1 MMSVLFGTAI
11 VLAAFLLL
19 NVLASL
25 VGASLA
31 TAALARRARPARR
44 ARAMLVLRLLPTIAS
59 LGAVALLIVPG
70 YVVFE
75 PPDAGESVTM
85 SLGALAAAAAV
96 VLVAGAAR
104 GLRSV
109 RATSVLVRRWRREGE
124 PISLPGSPVPAY
136 RVRDAFPV
144 FAVVGMW
151 RARIY
156 VAAQVLDALG
166 PAELEAALAHERA
179 HLRARDNLK
188 RLVLRSCPD
197 MLAWTGV
204 GRALERE
211 WARAAEAAADA
222 EAAGADPT
230 AAADL
235 AAGIVKIARL
245 LPAGAQALAVSALH
259 DGGDVAARVRAL
271 VSAERAGEREDAA
284 ASQGGAARACG
295 FGLVLAASLAATQ
308 AWPAVHRLIEAAARL
323 LR

>member
-1 MMSVLFGTAI
+1 

-25 VGASLA
+25 VGAALA
-31 TAALARRARPARR
+31 AAALARRARPARR
-44 ARAMLVLRLLPTIAS
+44 ARAMLALRLLPAIAS

-70 YVVFE
+70 YVLFE
-75 PPDAGESVTM
+75 PPDAGESVTI

-104 GLRSV
+104 GLRAV

-124 PISLPGSPVPAY
+124 PVSLPGSPVPAY
-136 RVRDAFPV
+136 RVRDSFPV

-151 RARIY
+151 PPRIY

-197 MLAWTGV
+197 VLAWTGV

-222 EAAGADPT
+222 EAAGADP
-230 AAADL
+230 AAAVDL

-259 DGGDVAARVRAL
+259 DGSDVAARVRAL
-271 VSAERAGEREDAA
+271 VSAELAGEREDAA
-284 ASQGGAARACG
+284 APHGRAVRACG
-295 FGLVLAASLAATQ
+295 FGLVLAASLAAATQ